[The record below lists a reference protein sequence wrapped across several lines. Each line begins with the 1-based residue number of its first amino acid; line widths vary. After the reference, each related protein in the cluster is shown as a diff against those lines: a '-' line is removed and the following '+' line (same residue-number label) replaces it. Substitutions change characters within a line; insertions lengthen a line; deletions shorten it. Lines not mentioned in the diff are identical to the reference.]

1 MEDLNNVPST
11 GTFGNSI
18 GQVNQ
23 NFGLVKGAI
32 ENLEGRTIRSKG
44 LFPTQAALTAAYPSP
59 KVGDYAYVGSGLPAT
74 IYDCLVEGTWHNTGQ
89 TGGSETVD
97 LSNYSTKSETSASL
111 AQATARTGYGEATAS
126 NNAYSVTIANYTLP
140 TNGGVVRVK
149 MPTAATGA
157 ATLDI
162 TETGAKTLWYNGKAV
177 SSDNTWETGE
187 IISVFYDGTKY
198 MSSNSQ
204 GGGGDAE
211 KIKYNNSQSGLSAG
225 NVQLAIDEINV
236 NVTQKPSIKSDESDN
251 IFSIVDSVNE
261 GAAYFGTCE
270 IDVTQYNGKTIFVDS
285 SCSASAYNL
294 FVDVQGNVLD
304 SWQQASTTTVKKV
317 IPQNA
322 SKLLLTNAFYSNSGT
337 TVNDPSVYFND
348 ALSYILENF
357 GSLSQEEIGIF
368 ANEDKSE
375 NILNICDTNGNILA
389 YFDKNGEFHANIANI
404 DQDEFK
410 MYLPDTI
417 NSYVGDTLQLFKYPM
432 TLLGDY
438 SNYGINLSVNTS
450 NNNIRKYGKD
460 LRRYFEF
467 IPLATGTYNIDANV
481 LDTRQMIVLVEKA
494 MTINVL
500 TPTNP
505 SSVKNILC
513 IGDSETEGVI
523 NNSGVTASDGS
534 TSSTRFSW
542 VNEIKARMTT
552 SRTATQTLPAGLGLS
567 NIHFIGT
574 RNTTNGRHEGYG
586 GWDGADFMKSG
597 SPFYINGAVDFN
609 AYLAKDNVYD
619 DTSHKGVDIIYI
631 TLGANTT
638 KTLTVSGR
646 KLILSATEH
655 KTQIISM
662 LNAINT
668 QLRTDSS
675 KAYYNPNL
683 KVVLL
688 NYVFSWIDGYGYH
701 PYGSGRYN
709 DNCWTSQGYIAC
721 FNANNEIA
729 AMDEYKNWVDS
740 ILIAPQVD
748 SEYAYCYINKQKNV
762 YMADTEINHLEAVHP
777 NELGYRMFGAAV
789 MRDLLGRI

>member
-1 MEDLNNVPST
+1 MSQIVDDLR
-11 GTFGNSI
+11 
-18 GQVNQ
+18 QV
-23 NFGLVKGAI
+23 AI
-32 ENLEGRTIRSKG
+32 EIKTETQVGGNTAARVGGAFERVADALEGTQQIEDMDAAVAAVQ
-44 LFPTQAALTAAYPSP
+44 QAAQENEQ
-59 KVGDYAYVGSGLPAT
+59 T
-74 IYDCLVEGTWHNTGQ
+74 IQDIVNSLAVVQTPGQ
-89 TGGSETVD
+89 S
-97 LSNYSTKSETSASL
+97 TSAVMSQKAVTDSL
-111 AQATARTGYGEATAS
+111 AQ
-126 NNAYSVTIANYTLP
+126 
-140 TNGGVVRVK
+140 K
-149 MPTAATGA
+149 
-157 ATLDI
+157 
-162 TETGAKTLWYNGKAV
+162 
-177 SSDNTWETGE
+177 
-187 IISVFYDGTKY
+187 F
-198 MSSNSQ
+198 
-204 GGGGDAE
+204 
-211 KIKYNNSQSGLSAG
+211 
-225 NVQLAIDEINV
+225 
-236 NVTQKPSIKSDESDN
+236 DESEN
-251 IFSIVDSVNE
+251 IFNIVDSSGKLLAYWDKEGNMFFKRSAPISNNWARPTLSSTPSTDVKGRYYNAGGKLEYMNVNE
-261 GAAYFGTCE
+261 VASYFGTCE
-270 IDVTQYNGKTIFVDS
+270 VDVTHYRGKTIFVDS
-285 SCSASAYNL
+285 TCSANAYNL
-294 FVDVQGNVLD
+294 FVDEQGTVLD
-304 SWQQASTTTVKKV
+304 SWQQNSTTIIKKE

-322 SKLLLTNAFYSNSGT
+322 NKLLLSNVFYTSTGT
-337 TVNDPSVYFND
+337 SRNDNPSAYFND
-348 ALSYILENF
+348 ELSYILENF
-357 GSLSQEEIGIF
+357 GSLSQKEIGIF
-368 ANEDKSE
+368 ANDDKSE
-375 NILNICDTNGNILA
+375 NILNICDTSGNILA

-481 LDTRQMIVLVEKA
+481 LNTRQMTILVEKT

-513 IGDSETEGVI
+513 IGDSETEGVV
-523 NNSGVTASDGS
+523 NNSGVTAADGS

-574 RNTTNGRHEGYG
+574 QNTTNGRHEGYG

-597 SPFYINGAVDFN
+597 SPFYINGAVNFN

-619 DTSHKGVDIIYI
+619 DTAHKGVDIIYI

-638 KTLTVSGR
+638 KTLTMSGR
-646 KLILSATEH
+646 KLNLSAAEH

-740 ILIAPQVD
+740 VLIAPQVD